1 MAERD
6 QRRLQER
13 KEIDEC
19 QDQGETWNSVRR
31 ILGESSEGA
40 SESSTKVFEA
50 SGKVLEEAV

>member
-40 SESSTKVFEA
+40 SERPTKVFKA
-50 SGKVLEEAV
+50 SGKDLEEAV